1 MSDDYVQINKYL
13 NLHFSPPFF
22 IDELVFSMSGSSA
35 LSESGHQ
42 ESMDCLRAT
51 EKCNQD
57 QKCSHRFRIMRQ
69 CLAGKDRNTM
79 LASRDCQVAL
89 EVLQEMALFDCRCKR
104 GMKKEMQCL
113 QSYWSINIGLTEGED
128 FYEPSPYEPM
138 TPHRHSDAFRLAS
151 IISGIHS
158 GTSKGQPHCS
168 DPSRPCNPCLDATK
182 ACNLNENC
190 KRQRSNYISTCTRA
204 QTQGQQPSQPQSQDS
219 CNRKRCHKALRQ
231 FFERVDSQY
240 SYGLLFCSCKDQAC
254 AERRRQTIVPSCS
267 YQDKTKPNCLQL
279 RSTCRLD
286 VHCRSRLADFH
297 TNCQMTPHSISSCLN
312 DDYQACLTSYTR
324 LIGTDMTPNYMDSG
338 HSNFTISPW
347 CTCRGSGNQE
357 EECEKFLQDFRENTC
372 LRDAIQAFGYGS
384 LPKPDP
390 QPSTGSVKP
399 DLEPTANVPKTTME
413 PGEEPCIISSCANLN
428 ELDCYPSKDYVC
440 ESEVRSAKM
449 KLSKPV
455 PGSPPNTRVE
465 GPRNSSPALSD
476 VLMLGLLFAL
486 GNLAM

>member
-1 MSDDYVQINKYL
+1 
-13 NLHFSPPFF
+13 
-22 IDELVFSMSGSSA
+22 
-35 LSESGHQ
+35 
-42 ESMDCLRAT
+42 
-51 EKCNQD
+51 
-57 QKCSHRFRIMRQ
+57 
-69 CLAGKDRNTM
+69 M
-79 LASRDCQVAL
+79 LACCCCV
-89 EVLQEMALFDCRCKR
+89 F
-104 GMKKEMQCL
+104 
-113 QSYWSINIGLTEGED
+113 
-128 FYEPSPYEPM
+128 
-138 TPHRHSDAFRLAS
+138 
-151 IISGIHS
+151 
-158 GTSKGQPHCS
+158 
-168 DPSRPCNPCLDATK
+168 
-182 ACNLNENC
+182 
-190 KRQRSNYISTCTRA
+190 
-204 QTQGQQPSQPQSQDS
+204 
-219 CNRKRCHKALRQ
+219 
-231 FFERVDSQY
+231 
-240 SYGLLFCSCKDQAC
+240 
-254 AERRRQTIVPSCS
+254 VP
-267 YQDKTKPNCLQL
+267 
-279 RSTCRLD
+279 
-286 VHCRSRLADFH
+286 RSRLADFH

-428 ELDCYPSKDYVC
+428 KLFSQTGYIIELSLYILEFLTLKKSIKERDIPELDCYPSKDYVC
-440 ESEVRSAKM
+440 ESE
-449 KLSKPV
+449 V